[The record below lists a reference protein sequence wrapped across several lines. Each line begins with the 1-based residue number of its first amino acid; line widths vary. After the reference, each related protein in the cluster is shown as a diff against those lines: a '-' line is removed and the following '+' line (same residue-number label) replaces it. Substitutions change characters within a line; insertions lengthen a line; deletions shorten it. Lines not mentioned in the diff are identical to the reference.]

1 MPESSSIF
9 NVMFVSSSSGRRP
22 AATNF
27 GTARRANNDPHWNCR
42 EQIQKKKWERVEPA
56 PVRKIGKFSEF

>member
-1 MPESSSIF
+1 
-9 NVMFVSSSSGRRP
+9 MFVSSSSGRRP

-27 GTARRANNDPHWNCR
+27 GTARRAKNDPHWNCR